1 MPSVENNDKSGIKM
15 EDKKFHLTWETYND
29 HLRNMLHNMM
39 VSSELTDVTL
49 VCEDK
54 TQFKAHKFVLKE
66 CSSVFKSIINTNQQ
80 NQSIFLRGI
89 FAEEMESI
97 LQFIYLGSTTLSQI
111 RMNEFFNVAKAL
123 EIKEISNATHNDQQ
137 SDTNTTKTESDDVG
151 ESKGQNDDI
160 PVEETKTP
168 LEKFLADG
176 LTCNEC
182 FKVFSTKRN
191 LNDHKKGIHIGIKYK
206 CNFCENEFTQ
216 KSSRRKHIK
225 KVHVKKE
232 NIRHSAEV
240 NYCK

>member
-66 CSSVFKSIINTNQQ
+66 CSTVFKSIINTNQQ

-97 LQFIYLGSTTLSQI
+97 LQFIYLGSITLYQA
-111 RMNEFFNVAKAL
+111 RMDEFFNVAKSL
-123 EIKEISNATHNDQQ
+123 EIKEISNAAHEDQQ
-137 SDTNTTKTESDDVG
+137 SDKLTTKIESDDVG
-151 ESKGQNDDI
+151 DDDD
-160 PVEETKTP
+160 VKEEILLDDTRKT
-168 LEKFLADG
+168 LELFQAD
-176 LTCNEC
+176 NEEDGENHFPHPWKC
-182 FKVFSTKRN
+182 SRTRRCKACLRGVQGEGYIVARN
-191 LNDHKKGIHIGIKYK
+191 RMPSQAQQCQHCKEAV
-206 CNFCENEFTQ
+206 C
-216 KSSRRKHIK
+216 KSHQ
-225 KVHVKKE
+225 VLL
-232 NIRHSAEV
+232 
-240 NYCK
+240 C